1 MLSQESRR
9 TAGILLVVL
18 PTVIYGGVSLLGFL
32 LDRSSGYMENPLRQ
46 NLFRAGHAHAGVLL
60 VLSLVALR
68 YVDEAKLSGGWKW
81 VVRSFIPS
89 AAIFLPAAFFFSVL
103 SPRASQ
109 PNAFIY
115 MAFVGAVALAIGLVT
130 LGVGLLRAGRTA
142 SELAFRLCSDDP
154 QVGAIRDAT

>member
-46 NLFRAGHAHAGVLL
+46 TSMR
-60 VLSLVALR
+60 
-68 YVDEAKLSGGWKW
+68 
-81 VVRSFIPS
+81 RSC
-89 AAIFLPAAFFFSVL
+89 PAAGNGSSARSSRPRPFFFRRRSSSRYSRRAPRSRTHL
-103 SPRASQ
+103 S
-109 PNAFIY
+109 I